1 MKSTVEI
8 EPKPILNEGIDHYKN
23 LFSFSKQSS
32 ASNIQAQRKVEY
44 ENYRFKYPSLLAV
57 VIEGINVKV
66 TENQRMLGKVF
77 YRFHISEDMLVSE
90 MAEILK
96 FRLNSK
102 IREEED
108 KLGPKDRILVFN
120 NR

>member
-1 MKSTVEI
+1 
-8 EPKPILNEGIDHYKN
+8 
-23 LFSFSKQSS
+23 
-32 ASNIQAQRKVEY
+32 
-44 ENYRFKYPSLLAV
+44 
-57 VIEGINVKV
+57 
-66 TENQRMLGKVF
+66 MLGKVF